1 MQVQKGF
8 IDMENMF
15 DLLHT
20 QPAVKNVSHSKP
32 LNVRFVIWVH
42 MFDSILLSTL
52 QAWPPP

>member
-32 LNVRFVIWVH
+32 LNVRLVIWVH